1 MEIDCITIDAFVEIW
16 IYFNRLI
23 NRETYTYLRL
33 TVKRRH
39 ERDIQQSGVV
49 HELVS
54 LSPFKW
60 IVTDFISL
68 FHNYTLRHH
77 TRFTNQWIGN
87 VTHYSQI
94 IFNVMAI
101 SLYIYI

>member
-54 LSPFKW
+54 LSPLFSS
-60 IVTDFISL
+60 TSL
-68 FHNYTLRHH
+68 
-77 TRFTNQWIGN
+77 
-87 VTHYSQI
+87 SC
-94 IFNVMAI
+94 
-101 SLYIYI
+101 

>member
-1 MEIDCITIDAFVEIW
+1 MDIDCITIDAFVEIW

-49 HELVS
+49 
-54 LSPFKW
+54 
-60 IVTDFISL
+60 
-68 FHNYTLRHH
+68 
-77 TRFTNQWIGN
+77 
-87 VTHYSQI
+87 
-94 IFNVMAI
+94 
-101 SLYIYI
+101 

>member
-23 NRETYTYLRL
+23 NRETYTDLRL

-49 HELVS
+49 HELV
-54 LSPFKW
+54 
-60 IVTDFISL
+60 DC
-68 FHNYTLRHH
+68 N
-77 TRFTNQWIGN
+77 
-87 VTHYSQI
+87 
-94 IFNVMAI
+94 
-101 SLYIYI
+101 

>member
-1 MEIDCITIDAFVEIW
+1 MEIDGITIDAFVEIW

-49 HELVS
+49 WISLPYSSLFSSTS
-54 LSPFKW
+54 LSC
-60 IVTDFISL
+60 
-68 FHNYTLRHH
+68 
-77 TRFTNQWIGN
+77 
-87 VTHYSQI
+87 
-94 IFNVMAI
+94 
-101 SLYIYI
+101 